1 MPRYYVENKEHKWN
15 IFSSIVDDFLYD
27 DFVDFKVLKGLVIK
41 EAVDNLVEEK
51 NKDLDSLLTDQPL
64 VNTMFYEDA
73 VERIKIREN
82 EDEDESEGE

>member
-1 MPRYYVENKEHKWN
+1 MPRFYVENKEHKWN

-41 EAVDNLVEEK
+41 EAVDKLVEER
-51 NKDLDSLLTDQPL
+51 NKDLDSLLTEQPL

-73 VERIKIREN
+73 MERIKLR
-82 EDEDESEGE
+82 EDEDLESKGEE

>member
-1 MPRYYVENKEHKWN
+1 MPRFYVENKEHKWN

-41 EAVDNLVEEK
+41 EAVDKLVEEI
-51 NKDLDSLLTDQPL
+51 NKDLDSLLTEQPL

-73 VERIKIREN
+73 MERIKLR
-82 EDEDESEGE
+82 EDEDLESEGE

>member
-1 MPRYYVENKEHKWN
+1 MPRFYVENKEHKWN

-41 EAVDNLVEEK
+41 EAVDKLVEER
-51 NKDLDSLLTDQPL
+51 NKDLDSLLTEQPL

-73 VERIKIREN
+73 MERIKLR
-82 EDEDESEGE
+82 EDEDLESKGE